1 MTHIISL
8 TLTLFLLW
16 LGLSGHFEML
26 LLLIGVASI
35 LLVVFLAARM
45 EVIDHESH
53 PIHLTTRLFRFW
65 AYLSREIVLA
75 NIDVIKR
82 ILTPGKSISPQLI
95 TLPLPQKSD
104 LGRVI
109 YANAITL
116 TPGTV
121 SVQLNSNTITVHALA
136 KETADALATGEM
148 ASKVP
153 DEVEAVT

>member
-8 TLTLFLLW
+8 TITLFLLW
-16 LGLSGHFEML
+16 LGLSGHFEP
-26 LLLIGVASI
+26 LLILIGIASTF
-35 LLVVFLAARM
+35 LVVFLATRM

-53 PIHLTTRLFRFW
+53 PIHLTVRLLSFW
-65 AYLSREIVLA
+65 GYLSREIVLA

-82 ILTPGKSISPQLI
+82 ILTPGKSISPQMI

-121 SVQLNSNTITVHALA
+121 SVQLERDTITVHALA

-148 ASKVP
+148 ARKVP
-153 DEVEAVT
+153 DDGAAAG